1 MIERLEII
9 ETQNPR
15 ILEVRYAG
23 AAIGELL
30 LVGTGVFARA
40 PADDDRH
47 APGPQKF
54 GPFSAREAAIGALV
68 AHWERA
74 P

>member
-1 MIERLEII
+1 MLDGLEII

-15 ILEVRYAG
+15 ILEIKYAG
-23 AAIGELL
+23 DTIGELL

-54 GPFSAREAAIGALV
+54 GPFAEREAAIAALV
-68 AHWERA
+68 THWERA